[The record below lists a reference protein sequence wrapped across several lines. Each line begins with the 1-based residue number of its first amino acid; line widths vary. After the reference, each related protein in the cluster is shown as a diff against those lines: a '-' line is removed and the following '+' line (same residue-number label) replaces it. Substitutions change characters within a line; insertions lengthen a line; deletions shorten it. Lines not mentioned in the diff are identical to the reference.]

1 MDHAEARELLELGA
15 VEPAGLDRLMAG
27 DTPQAAALAGHLA
40 GCPDCTAEMTR
51 LREVAG
57 IVRGVVRTTPP
68 PDLRERTLSL
78 VREVGRDRSG
88 RRAVA
93 AGAGSVSA
101 SQAAVFPASGR
112 LAQPRGAGPRTRGRA
127 AAALPLLAVAA
138 VLVVAVLGTGL
149 VVSAQ
154 KDAAISRLDAAIQKQ
169 ADAVSDLGTVTAWTL
184 RVDGRP
190 DVRRVALAS
199 AGGGAPSGTLV
210 FSPASREL
218 VVVATGLSE
227 PPAGR
232 EYRCWVQAGGGRQP
246 VGKMFFGGGLS
257 YWVGKVDA
265 VAGLGSDVE
274 FGVSLVDLAAPSA
287 PGDPVLTGRVP
298 A

>member
-40 GCPDCTAEMTR
+40 GCPDCSAEMTR

-88 RRAVA
+88 RPAA
-93 AGAGSVSA
+93 AGATVGASA
-101 SQAAVFPASGR
+101 SAAAAFPASGR
-112 LAQPRGAGPRTRGRA
+112 LGQPLATDRTTGRRGVS
-127 AAALPLLAVAA
+127 ALPLLAVAA
-138 VLVVAVLGTGL
+138 ALVIAVLGTGL
-149 VVSAQ
+149 VVSSQ
-154 KDAAISRLDAAIQKQ
+154 KDAAIARLDAAIQKQ
-169 ADAVSDLGTVTAWTL
+169 AEAVNDLGTVTAWTL

-190 DVRRVALAS
+190 DAHRVDLAS
-199 AGGGAPSGTLV
+199 AIGGTPSGTLV
-210 FSPASREL
+210 FSPSSREL
-218 VVVATGLSE
+218 VVVASGLSE
-227 PPAGR
+227 PPPGR
-232 EYRCWVQAGGGRQP
+232 EYRCWLEAGGQRQP

-257 YWVGKVDA
+257 YWVGKVEA
-265 VAGLGSDVE
+265 VAGLGPDVQ
-274 FGVSLVDLAAPSA
+274 FGISLVDLAAPSA
-287 PGDPVLTGRVP
+287 PGDPVLSGRVP

>member
-27 DTPQAAALAGHLA
+27 DTPEAAALAGHLA

-78 VREVGRDRSG
+78 VREVGRDRSARPG
-88 RRAVA
+88 DVAAAVA
-93 AGAGSVSA
+93 VSA
-101 SQAAVFPASGR
+101 SGAAAIAASGQ
-112 LAQPRGAGPRTRGRA
+112 LGQPVAAPTRAGRGGAS
-127 AAALPLLAVAA
+127 ALPLLALAA
-138 VLVVAVLGTGL
+138 ALVVAVLGTGL
-149 VVSAQ
+149 LVGAQ
-154 KDAAISRLDAAIQKQ
+154 KDAAIARLDSAIQKQ
-169 ADAVSDLGTVTAWTL
+169 ADAVNDLGTVTAWVL

-190 DVRRVALAS
+190 DAHRVDLAS
-199 AGGGAPSGTLV
+199 AAGGTPSGTLV
-210 FSPASREL
+210 FSPSSREL
-218 VVVATGLSE
+218 VVVASGLSE

-232 EYRCWVQAGGGRQP
+232 EYRCWLQASGGRQP

-265 VAGLGSDVE
+265 LAGLGSDVQ

>member
-15 VEPAGLDRLMAG
+15 VEPGGLDRLMAG

-68 PDLRERTLSL
+68 PDLRERTLAL
-78 VREVGRDRSG
+78 VREIGRDRG
-88 RRAVA
+88 RPV
-93 AGAGSVSA
+93 
-101 SQAAVFPASGR
+101 
-112 LAQPRGAGPRTRGRA
+112 A
-127 AAALPLLAVAA
+127 AAAAASTATVPSAAAASASTISQLTDRRGRSPMAPLAVLAAA
-138 VLVVAVLGTGL
+138 VVLAVVGTGI
-149 VVSAQ
+149 VVNAQ
-154 KDAAISRLDAAIQKQ
+154 KDAAIARLDAALKQ
-169 ADAVSDLGTVTAWTL
+169 QAEAVTDLGTVTAWTL

-190 DVRRVALAS
+190 DARRIDLAS
-199 AGGGAPSGTLV
+199 AAGGAPAGTLL

-218 VVVATGLSE
+218 VVVATGLAE

-232 EYRCWVQAGGGRQP
+232 EFRCWLETDGRRQP

-265 VAGLGSDVE
+265 LAAAGPNVR
-274 FGVSLVDLAAPSA
+274 FGVSLIDLAAPSGS
-287 PGDPVLTGRVP
+287 GDPVLVGP
-298 A
+298 AGA